1 MWAVKDIHGRTVLH
15 TMAGAGIEFKIL
27 IFQPCFV
34 ILNAIFAY
42 EQGHTG
48 AAARACLRHKY
59 IQSSISLRKSWN
71 KMNKTHIFE
80 IMNGNFIVGANPRLE
95 RHVRNEFAESSDCL
109 MAYNKIYEARVR
121 MGKRLGTGEEDQDIM
136 DIVDGVESKIQY
148 ICLKMYDYGAGTL
161 TIAGGDKEF
170 QLMGMIDKE
179 WKDADHHVGKHI
191 GHAMTRL
198 KDRMGTDGSDPDIRI
213 LAGGYEYIARRM
225 GLKMYG
231 YGAYFTGRAK
241 TAPDVPDFYGN
252 AEIIEK
258 DRFN

>member
-15 TMAGAGIEFKIL
+15 TTAGAGIGFKIL

-34 ILNAIFAY
+34 ILNTIYAY
-42 EQGHTG
+42 EQGRTG
-48 AAARACLRHKY
+48 AAASLRHKY
-59 IQSSISLRKSWN
+59 IQSIISLRKSWN

-80 IMNGNFIVGANPRLE
+80 IMNGNFITGANPRLE

-225 GLKMYG
+225 GVKMYG